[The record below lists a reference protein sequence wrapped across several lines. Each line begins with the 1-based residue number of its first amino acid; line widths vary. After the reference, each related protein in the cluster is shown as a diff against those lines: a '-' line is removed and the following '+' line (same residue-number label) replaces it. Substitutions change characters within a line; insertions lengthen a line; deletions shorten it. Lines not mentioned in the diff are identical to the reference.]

1 MNTKQIIRNVI
12 MNSDEIKIT
21 LPKVLSVLS
30 ERPFNMKGQEAEEL
44 FACLLR
50 TELESKF
57 GVGNVE
63 VIVPGNKKL
72 SDIIIIIPSLNE
84 GFELKFY
91 GGSDR
96 VQLSTLKTILNDIR
110 DKFKNSKNGI
120 LTIEEK
126 LWLIN
131 KIKEESFDYNLSF
144 FVKNINNQYE
154 VSIFD
159 FDSLD
164 IESFIN
170 KEFTLKVVGIEN
182 RVEIFI
188 KLSEKVSIEISSGR
202 NALNRGIWLKGI
214 KRTSDLKI
222 VSDLDYIKVLFQT
235 KINLNFDKNIFMM
248 ERAKKTLE
256 IIKQY

>member
-1 MNTKQIIRNVI
+1 MTTKQIIRDVI
-12 MNSDEIKIT
+12 MNSDEIKTT

-44 FACLLR
+44 FACLLT

-57 GVGNVE
+57 GIGNVE

-72 SDIIIIIPSLNE
+72 SDIIIRIPSLNE

-110 DKFKNSKNGI
+110 DRYKNSKNGI

-126 LWLIN
+126 LWLID
-131 KIKEESFDYNLSF
+131 KIKQESFDYNLSF

-154 VSIFD
+154 ISIFD

-164 IESFIN
+164 IETFIN
-170 KEFTLKVVGIEN
+170 NEFYIKRVGKEN
-182 RVEIFI
+182 RIEIFI
-188 KLSEKVSIEISSGR
+188 KLSDKISIEISSGR
-202 NALNRGIWLKGI
+202 NALNRGVWLKGI
-214 KRTSDLKI
+214 KTTNDLEI
-222 VSDLDYIKVLFQT
+222 INNSNYIKILFQT
-235 KINLNFDKNIFMM
+235 KININFNKNSFMM
-248 ERAKKTLE
+248 QRARKTLE
-256 IIKQY
+256 IIKEY

>member
-1 MNTKQIIRNVI
+1 MNTKEIIRNVI
-12 MNSDEIKIT
+12 INSDEIKNT

-44 FACLLR
+44 FACLLQD
-50 TELESKF
+50 ELEKEF
-57 GVGNVE
+57 GIGNVE

-72 SDIIIIIPSLNE
+72 SDIIIRIPSLNE

-110 DKFKNSKNGI
+110 DKFKNSKNTI
-120 LTIEEK
+120 LTTKEK

-144 FVKNINNQYE
+144 FVKNIKNQYE
-154 VSIFD
+154 ISIFD

-164 IESFIN
+164 IETFIDN
-170 KEFTLKVVGIEN
+170 EFYIKRVGKEKRI
-182 RVEIFI
+182 EIFI
-188 KLSEKVSIEISSGR
+188 ELSNKITIQISAGR

-214 KRTSDLKI
+214 KTTIDLEI
-222 VSDLDYIKVLFQT
+222 VNNSNYIKVLFQAKT
-235 KINLNFDKNIFMM
+235 NIKFNKHSFMM
-248 ERAKKTLE
+248 ERARKTLE

>member
-44 FACLLR
+44 FACLLT

-110 DKFKNSKNGI
+110 DKFKNSKNTI

-131 KIKEESFDYNLSF
+131 KIKKESFDYNLSF

-154 VSIFD
+154 ISIFD

-164 IESFIN
+164 IETFIDN
-170 KEFTLKVVGIEN
+170 EFYIKRVGKEN
-182 RVEIFI
+182 RIEIFI
-188 KLSEKVSIEISSGR
+188 KLSNKISVEISAGR

-214 KRTSDLKI
+214 KTTTDLEI
-222 VSDLDYIKVLFQT
+222 VNNSNYIKVLFQT
-235 KINLNFDKNIFMM
+235 KTNINFNKNSFMM
-248 ERAKKTLE
+248 QRARKTLE